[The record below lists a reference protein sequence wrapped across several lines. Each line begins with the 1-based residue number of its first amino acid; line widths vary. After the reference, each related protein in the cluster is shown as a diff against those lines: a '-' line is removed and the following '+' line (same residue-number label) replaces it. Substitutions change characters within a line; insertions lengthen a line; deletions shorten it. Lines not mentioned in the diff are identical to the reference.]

1 MQEQGIA
8 RRFSVGQIF
17 APWKEF
23 YYGRLVRIP
32 KTTDVALASQTASAY
47 PLAQLASFNIRPN
60 FSLFLYRLTQSEVL
74 KYVAKKTFLP
84 ICLCPLQLQSTSS
97 ELQFLCYSSPTS
109 YDRDILLR
117 KTLLWDALAQ
127 ELIKRCCC
135 HSSWSTNFKKR
146 ATLSVTTF
154 MARVCCSVAT
164 TQS

>member
-84 ICLCPLQLQSTSS
+84 ICLCSLQLHLLS
-97 ELQFLCYSSPTS
+97 LRLVNYSFFAIP
-109 YDRDILLR
+109 LLR
-117 KTLLWDALAQ
+117 
-127 ELIKRCCC
+127 
-135 HSSWSTNFKKR
+135 
-146 ATLSVTTF
+146 VTTETF
-154 MARVCCSVAT
+154 YYEKPSCEMRWLRN
-164 TQS
+164 